1 MAFPLVPGR
10 GVGITMAPLQQV
22 KLALA
27 NYLAVRGSQVS
38 LSCALVLCALRDAVA
53 QSHTPSPTRC
63 HFEVFSQSVSQL
75 FHGRPPAYRPRA
87 ASLTSSASLKLHRA
101 CHARLLPAAPRVKH
115 KFQREYSATR
125 SRGRLNYIA
134 SEVVLSPGFSP
145 SMQGD
150 PCRSLPLLAYCSR
163 VGLC

>member
-53 QSHTPSPTRC
+53 HAVTHQ
-63 HFEVFSQSVSQL
+63 VS
-75 FHGRPPAYRPRA
+75 F
-87 ASLTSSASLKLHRA
+87 
-101 CHARLLPAAPRVKH
+101 
-115 KFQREYSATR
+115 
-125 SRGRLNYIA
+125 
-134 SEVVLSPGFSP
+134 
-145 SMQGD
+145 
-150 PCRSLPLLAYCSR
+150 
-163 VGLC
+163 

>member
-1 MAFPLVPGR
+1 MCSSFVRIEGRCRTRRHPPG
-10 GVGITMAPLQQV
+10 VIL
-22 KLALA
+22 K
-27 NYLAVRGSQVS
+27 S
-38 LSCALVLCALRDAVA
+38 
-53 QSHTPSPTRC
+53 
-63 HFEVFSQSVSQL
+63 SVSPSVSYFTVARPRTAHAL
-75 FHGRPPAYRPRA
+75 PHSRPPP
-87 ASLTSSASLKLHRA
+87 A

-150 PCRSLPLLAYCSR
+150 PCRSLPFYCRRGWDCVRQLGVVGAGAWRGLGHGLGGSASSPIIIRRLPFVSPLLPIP
-163 VGLC
+163 V